1 MFSWQLR
8 QMTRV
13 FRRRMAMVGSTGL
26 VDVGQ
31 FPDVT
36 DLKVRPGLAK
46 LIAFGQ
52 EPMDQLVAPGAG
64 QDRSLI
70 DKDCRALPLQRD
82 SAEAGDQWFPSSVAF
97 DPDLQAGPRSDRCWH
112 RHFVASGHLGD
123 RGTVLTGQ
131 GFE

>member
-26 VDVGQ
+26 VEVGQ

-70 DKDCRALPLQRD
+70 DKDCRALRCNGIPPKRAT
-82 SAEAGDQWFPSSVAF
+82 SGFRPPSRSTLTCRQVR
-97 DPDLQAGPRSDRCWH
+97 GPTG
-112 RHFVASGHLGD
+112 V
-123 RGTVLTGQ
+123 GTVTL
-131 GFE
+131 